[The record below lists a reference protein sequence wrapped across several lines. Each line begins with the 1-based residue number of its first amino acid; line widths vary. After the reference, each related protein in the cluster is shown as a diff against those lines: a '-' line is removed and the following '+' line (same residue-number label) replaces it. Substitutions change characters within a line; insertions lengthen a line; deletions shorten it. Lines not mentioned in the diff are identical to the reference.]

1 MTGLGGYDYEYNFF
15 DEYQAAVLS
24 KQPAIEQL
32 IRLDDE
38 VANKVVI
45 SRYEGPVDPVEWNDL
60 ERYYSGLFADFINER
75 IEGLADTAAVDRNRD
90 RFHQFRSDIAALNR
104 KLPHNDPREPM
115 CFRAPLRPYS

>member
-60 ERYYSGLFADFINER
+60 ERYYSGLF
-75 IEGLADTAAVDRNRD
+75 V
-90 RFHQFRSDIAALNR
+90 
-104 KLPHNDPREPM
+104 
-115 CFRAPLRPYS
+115 